1 VVTGNDDNEKAISIS
16 DVVQRPRGLA
26 AQVLQDGV
34 PTSLLQGLNIDKLLI
49 VSRLQAVR
57 ACGEL
62 EACK

>member
-1 VVTGNDDNEKAISIS
+1 MPLT
-16 DVVQRPRGLA
+16 LT

-34 PTSLLQGLNIDKLLI
+34 PTSLLHGLNPDKLLI

-62 EACK
+62 EAQ